1 MFLCSLK
8 NIKNVFNMYG
18 SNVTLCSWNSLAG
31 SCLWQETLDFI
42 PADLYPPNTP
52 DLNLGDYRGYWCR
65 NVCTLYKHLSA
76 IPAAVSK
83 DLTQRLID
91 TRASQSHSLIYG
103 YGASISQNVIDEA
116 VGQWKKRLRASVKT
130 KDIPLNIC
138 LTKPS
143 LFRATNSLMRKTR

>member
-1 MFLCSLK
+1 M
-8 NIKNVFNMYG
+8 
-18 SNVTLCSWNSLAG
+18 
-31 SCLWQETLDFI
+31 QERVYI
-42 PADLYPPNTP
+42 VQTP
-52 DLNLGDYRGYWCR
+52 VRDTSRCE
-65 NVCTLYKHLSA
+65 
-76 IPAAVSK
+76 K

-143 LFRATNSLMRKTR
+143 FFRATNSLMRKTR